1 MDVDRLI
8 VLDRGRVVADGPHHG
23 LLAQGGLY
31 AELWQRQSGGFN
43 PDLKPNYGAE
53 DGCRHAFA
61 NNRAVSL
68 NWGRLGT
75 IPRSP
80 RPNLGSGSATIHPR
94 TLRLGSAPSAA
105 SVPMAGAP
113 LRPRARAPS
122 GPSGPF
128 YRRRANQHDV
138 AVGERSLVRRGQAD
152 RELRT

>member
-1 MDVDRLI
+1 MRKRFDRDGHAATVMDVARLI

-80 RPNLGSGSATIHPR
+80 RPNLGSGSATIHPWTLKQPARLARHSRLVRGR
-94 TLRLGSAPSAA
+94 THAYAHG
-105 SVPMAGAP
+105 
-113 LRPRARAPS
+113 
-122 GPSGPF
+122 
-128 YRRRANQHDV
+128 Y
-138 AVGERSLVRRGQAD
+138 ETRSLTPD
-152 RELRT
+152 PP